1 VAAADRRT
9 AAGGRRGPPGRGGRP
24 AAACGPGGR
33 GRVRAAVRPGRTDG
47 ARRRA
52 GGGPQPR
59 AVGGGHAGGARR
71 GLADLAAVRPR
82 AGQCAFLADHD
93 GAAPGRGPCPL
104 GAGRRGPRRHG
115 RCPVRRAGRRRRVGG
130 GRDPAG
136 AAAGPPLRGW
146 ADRAP
151 TGGRV
156 ARLLLRSHS
165 PRGVAAPRRPARNDQ
180 DSAAGR
186 SHPAARLPGGG
197 VMDAVERADVHTLIG
212 AYALDALEDDE
223 REEFERHLADCEPC
237 REEVV
242 GFRRTAVRL
251 AEAAAV
257 VPPPRMHG
265 RVMQEIA
272 ATPQVRDTPG
282 TPVRGAGRR
291 MPPRSRLWLA
301 AAAVLAVASVGLGG
315 VAWNQYQAA
324 QDARRTSQAITQILA
339 DRQAH
344 AVTQR
349 LPGGANA
356 TLVVA
361 QDRAVL
367 AGSALPA
374 LPDDRT

>member
-1 VAAADRRT
+1 
-9 AAGGRRGPPGRGGRP
+9 
-24 AAACGPGGR
+24 
-33 GRVRAAVRPGRTDG
+33 
-47 ARRRA
+47 
-52 GGGPQPR
+52 
-59 AVGGGHAGGARR
+59 
-71 GLADLAAVRPR
+71 
-82 AGQCAFLADHD
+82 
-93 GAAPGRGPCPL
+93 
-104 GAGRRGPRRHG
+104 
-115 RCPVRRAGRRRRVGG
+115 
-130 GRDPAG
+130 
-136 AAAGPPLRGW
+136 
-146 ADRAP
+146 
-151 TGGRV
+151 
-156 ARLLLRSHS
+156 
-165 PRGVAAPRRPARNDQ
+165 
-180 DSAAGR
+180 
-186 SHPAARLPGGG
+186 
-197 VMDAVERADVHTLIG
+197 MDAVERADLHTLIG

-257 VPPPRMHG
+257 VPPPRMHE

-361 QDRAVL
+361 EDRAVL
-367 AGSALPA
+367 AGTALPA
-374 LPDDRT
+374 LPDDRTYQLWIIRGKEITSAGLGPSGPGASASWSRLVPGVQPGDVVAVSVEPSGGSAQPTTTPIVTLKA